1 MRAALVHGS
10 VRLEVVLNVH
20 LVFLKHEVGLL
31 FRSIGGYNLVEVTSD
46 SVLLVVEA
54 FEVNSSN
61 GVDVIGH
68 QLAEHTSMTIIN
80 NLIVLTYKDELLFV
94 HG

>member
-1 MRAALVHGS
+1 VGAAFVHGS

-20 LVFLKHEVGLL
+20 LVFFKHEVGLL

-68 QLAEHTSMTIIN
+68 QLAEHTSMIIIN
-80 NLIVLTYKDELLFV
+80 NLLVLTYKDELLFV